1 MARQTREVPWPGAKS
16 AGFRSSR
23 WCIPR
28 QSLPVDGCAFRGPR
42 WGFAGTV
49 VPERREGPGGSQR
62 GSRSGG
68 IKGSGVP
75 GPVLSCW
82 CERGDSNPHGFPRQ
96 ILSLVRLPV
105 PPLSHV
111 SSTTRRTQWRC
122 EGRLPFDC
130 TVQRRLIPIQGRFA
144 AILPENYFNKGKSQ
158 RGILGFPGNVRTS
171 ELPGYANSSDS
182 VQGLENWCCLPVI

>member
-130 TVQRRLIPIQGRFA
+130 TDQPRLIQYKRDSRQSCQKIISIKERDSGGFSGSPGTSAPLNCQVMPIRL
-144 AILPENYFNKGKSQ
+144 ILF
-158 RGILGFPGNVRTS
+158 RGWKTGVAFL
-171 ELPGYANSSDS
+171 
-182 VQGLENWCCLPVI
+182 